1 LIAYGTTNG
10 VQLQEPS
17 MTTELP
23 ERTGL
28 DRSGDIPLYRRIEKD
43 LLTQIVEGRLGPG
56 QVIPAERELCDHYG
70 VSRITV
76 RRAIREL
83 ETTGYV
89 QRRQGK
95 GTFVNRFRIRREMGR
110 LISFSE
116 ELRMQGRVPSSRLL
130 NLQHRPADTAIAAL
144 LHIEVGD
151 PIWIV
156 ERLRLADGEVAS
168 MSTSYLHLPPEV
180 YLTPMELTSE
190 PSLWALLEYK
200 GILICEGDTAL
211 RAIAADAYHAQV
223 LGVAEGDPLLL
234 REGVNYAL
242 AERLVPVEAFRTIAR
257 ADRYHYSLHLV
268 RQADP

>member
-1 LIAYGTTNG
+1 VESLKVTVDSLSIKA
-10 VQLQEPS
+10 L
-17 MTTELP
+17 
-23 ERTGL
+23 ERNRDL
-28 DRSGDIPLYRRIEKD
+28 PLYRRIERD
-43 LLTQIVEGRLGPG
+43 LLTQIVEGHLEPG
-56 QVIPAERELCDHYG
+56 QIVPPERELCEYYG

-89 QRRQGK
+89 QRKQGK
-95 GTFVNRFRIRREMGR
+95 GTFVSRSRIRREMGR

-130 NLQHRPADTAIAAL
+130 NLQHCPADAATASL
-144 LHIEVGD
+144 LHLEEGD

-168 MSTSYLHLPPEV
+168 LSTSYLHLPAEL
-180 YLTPMELTSE
+180 YLTPMELTNE
-190 PSLWALLEYK
+190 PSLWALLECK
-200 GILICEGDTAL
+200 GIVICEGDTAL
-211 RAIAADAYHAQV
+211 RAIAADAHQAQV

-242 AERLVPVEAFRTIAR
+242 AERLIPVEAFRTIAR
-257 ADRYHYSLHLV
+257 ADRYHYSLHLI
-268 RQADP
+268 RQTDP

>member
-1 LIAYGTTNG
+1 
-10 VQLQEPS
+10 
-17 MTTELP
+17 MTTELV

-28 DRSGDIPLYRRIEKD
+28 DRSVDIPLYRRIEKD
-43 LLTQIVEGRLGPG
+43 LLTQIVEGHLEPG
-56 QVIPAERELCDHYG
+56 QVVPPERELCEHYG

-95 GTFVNRFRIRREMGR
+95 GTFVSRSRIRREMGR

-116 ELRMQGRVPSSRLL
+116 ELRMQGRVPGSRLL
-130 NLQHRPADTAIAAL
+130 NLQHRPAEPATAAL
-144 LHIEVGD
+144 LHVEEGD

-156 ERLRLADGEVAS
+156 ERLRLADGEISS
-168 MSTSYLHLPPEV
+168 MSISYLHLPPEA

-190 PSLWALLEYK
+190 PSLWALLETK

-211 RAIAADAYHAQV
+211 RAIAADAHHAQV

-234 REGVNYAL
+234 REGVNYTL

-268 RQADP
+268 RQVGL

>member
-1 LIAYGTTNG
+1 
-10 VQLQEPS
+10 
-17 MTTELP
+17 MTTDHP
-23 ERTGL
+23 DGNAP
-28 DRSGDIPLYRRIEKD
+28 DRSTDIPLYRRIEKD
-43 LLTQIVEGRLGPG
+43 LLTQIVEGRLQPG
-56 QVIPAERELCDHYG
+56 QIVPPERELCEHYG

-95 GTFVNRFRIRREMGR
+95 GTFVSRSRIRREMGR

-116 ELRMQGRVPSSRLL
+116 ELRMQGRVPTSRLL

-144 LHIEVGD
+144 LQIEEGD

-168 MSTSYLHLPPEV
+168 MSTSYLHLPPEI

-190 PSLWALLEYK
+190 PSLWAVLEYK
-200 GILICEGDTAL
+200 GILICEGDTEL
-211 RAIAADAYHAQV
+211 RAIAADAHHAQA

-234 REGVNYAL
+234 REGVNYTL
-242 AERLVPVEAFRTIAR
+242 AEGLLPVEAFRTIAR
-257 ADRYHYSLHLV
+257 ADRYHYSLHLI
-268 RQADP
+268 RQAGP